1 MITYS
6 GHLPGTCHSY
16 KSFICNLSFKMPKKP
31 YEVDTTLI
39 SQEQRHK

>member
-6 GHLPGTCHSY
+6 EHLPRACHYY
-16 KSFICNLSFKMPKKP
+16 KSFICTLSFKMPKKP

-39 SQEQRHK
+39 S